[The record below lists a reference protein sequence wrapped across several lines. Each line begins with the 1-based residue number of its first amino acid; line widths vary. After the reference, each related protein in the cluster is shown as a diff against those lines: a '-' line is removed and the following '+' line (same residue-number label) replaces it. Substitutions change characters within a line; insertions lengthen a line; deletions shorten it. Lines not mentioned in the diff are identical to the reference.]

1 MEDDEEETNYRF
13 PDLFEID
20 ANLPDNF
27 DAAEK
32 WPECKE
38 TIYHVRDQGK
48 FFILTEDSTSN
59 QNGLIPELIEKLF
72 VFTGNCGKSFF
83 VLSGH
88 FLVNYSN
95 TRINRTVFRFHCADS
110 SWQWPLR
117 QLRRIEFV
125 SLAVVKRRINC
136 RNKL

>member
-48 FFILTEDSTSN
+48 FFILTENSTSN
-59 QNGLIPELIEKLF
+59 QTALIPELIEKLF
-72 VFTGNCGKSFF
+72 VFTGSCGKFF
-83 VLSGH
+83 L
-88 FLVNYSN
+88 FFQDICL
-95 TRINRTVFRFHCADS
+95 
-110 SWQWPLR
+110 
-117 QLRRIEFV
+117 
-125 SLAVVKRRINC
+125 
-136 RNKL
+136 